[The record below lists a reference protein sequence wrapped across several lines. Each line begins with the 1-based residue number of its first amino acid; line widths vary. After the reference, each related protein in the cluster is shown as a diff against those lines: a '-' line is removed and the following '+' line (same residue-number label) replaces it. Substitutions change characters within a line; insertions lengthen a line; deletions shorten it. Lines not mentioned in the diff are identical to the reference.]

1 MLPTAKDFGVGLLA
15 GLAAALLSI
24 GVIAQSTL
32 AMALLLFSPLP
43 IFVAALG
50 WGTATGFIA
59 ALSMAV
65 IVSVLAA
72 PTAAL
77 VLVLIIALPA
87 AAAAYFTGLA
97 RPASEVGG
105 PSDAYVWYPL
115 ADTLL
120 RLTLIVAA
128 AFIAIGMLIGYGD
141 EFAEALIKSLGQQL
155 VATNPQLAPN
165 AEVAQGLAE
174 FVVRALPAIQPA
186 VWVILIVGNLYIALR
201 LTAASGKLRRPKDD
215 WPRALRM
222 PRPGLFVFAVACAAC
237 FLPGGI
243 GYAATAIAG
252 ALGAGFLM
260 AGFAIMHARTRG
272 ATWRP
277 IALWLAYLAVII
289 FTFTLF
295 FFLVAGLFDTSRSAP
310 VSKAGNN
317 TPPSNDN

>member
-1 MLPTAKDFGVGLLA
+1 MLPTAKDFGVGVLA

-43 IFVAALG
+43 IFMAALG

-87 AAAAYFTGLA
+87 AAASYFTGLA

-120 RLTLIVAA
+120 RLALIVAA

-141 EFAEALIKSLGQQL
+141 EFAAALIKSLSQQL
-155 VATNPQLAPN
+155 AATNPQLAPN

-186 VWVILIVGNLYIALR
+186 IWVILIVGNLYIALR

-222 PRPGLFVFAVACAAC
+222 PRTGLFVFAVACAAC

-260 AGFAIMHARTRG
+260 AGFAIMHSRTRG

>member
-1 MLPTAKDFGVGLLA
+1 MLPTAKDFGVGVLA

-50 WGTATGFIA
+50 WGTASGFIA

-65 IVSVLAA
+65 IVSVIAA

-120 RLTLIVAA
+120 RLALIVAA

-141 EFAEALIKSLGQQL
+141 EFAAALIKSLGQQL

-186 VWVILIVGNLYIALR
+186 VWVILIVANLYIALR

-222 PRPGLFVFAVACAAC
+222 PRTGLFVFAIACAAC

-252 ALGAGFLM
+252 ALGAGFLL

-272 ATWRP
+272 APWRP
-277 IALWLAYLAVII
+277 VALWLAYLAVII

>member
-1 MLPTAKDFGVGLLA
+1 MLPTAKDFGVGVLA

-65 IVSVLAA
+65 IVSVIAA

-97 RPASEVGG
+97 RPASEIGG
-105 PSDAYVWYPL
+105 PSDTYVWYPL

-120 RLTLIVAA
+120 RLALIVAA

-141 EFAEALIKSLGQQL
+141 EFASALIKSLGQQL
-155 VATNPQLAPN
+155 AATNPQLAPN

-186 VWVILIVGNLYIALR
+186 VWVILIVANLYIALR

-222 PRPGLFVFAVACAAC
+222 PRTGLFVFAIACAAC

-252 ALGAGFLM
+252 ALGAGFLL
-260 AGFAIMHARTRG
+260 AGFAIMHTRTRG
-272 ATWRP
+272 APWRP
-277 IALWLAYLAVII
+277 VALWLAYLAVII

-310 VSKAGNN
+310 VSKAGSN

>member
-1 MLPTAKDFGVGLLA
+1 MLPTAKDFGIGVLA

-24 GVIAQSTL
+24 GVITQSTL

-50 WGTATGFIA
+50 WGTAAGFIA

-105 PSDAYVWYPL
+105 PSDSYVWYPL

-128 AFIAIGMLIGYGD
+128 AFIAIGMLIGYSD
-141 EFAEALIKSLGQQL
+141 EFAAALVKSLGQQL

-174 FVVRALPAIQPA
+174 FVVRALPAMQPA
-186 VWVILIVGNLYIALR
+186 VWVILIIGNLYIALR

-222 PRPGLFVFAVACAAC
+222 PRTGLFVFAIACAAC

-260 AGFAIMHARTRG
+260 AGFAIMHTRTRG

>member
-1 MLPTAKDFGVGLLA
+1 MLPTAKDFGVGVLA

-32 AMALLLFSPLP
+32 AMTLLLFSPLP

-141 EFAEALIKSLGQQL
+141 EFAQALIKSLSQQL
-155 VATNPQLAPN
+155 AATNPQLAPN

-222 PRPGLFVFAVACAAC
+222 PRTGLFVFAVACAAC